1 MRAAPSY
8 STIRAASVDVV
19 HNHLLGALSVEAF
32 DQIAPFLEWV
42 ELKKG
47 VIFQDAN
54 RRADFV
60 YFVEAGVVSLLA
72 STATDDPIE
81 LALVGRTGL
90 VGTGSV
96 LGSSI
101 SLQRACV
108 PIGGTA
114 LRIAA
119 VELTDL
125 LHRNVMIRD
134 RVFRYV
140 RAQIVQQSHTA
151 LCNAKHAAEAK
162 VARWLLLARDHLDS
176 DTITVTHDLLS
187 VLVNARRA
195 SVTEALG
202 RFESDGI
209 LVRGRGELL
218 LRNREALSARAC
230 SCYRT
235 IRDKLFESAAARQVR
250 SPA

>member
-1 MRAAPSY
+1 MRAAPSF
-8 STIRAASVDVV
+8 SATRPQTVDVV
-19 HNHLLGALSVEAF
+19 HNHLLESLSTEAF
-32 DQIAPFLEWV
+32 DQIYPFLEAV

-47 VIFQDAN
+47 VIFQDTN

-60 YFVEAGVVSLLA
+60 YFVESGVVSMLA
-72 STATDDPIE
+72 CTTTDGPIE

-90 VGTGSV
+90 VGTGCV
-96 LGSSI
+96 LGSST

-119 VELTDL
+119 IELTDL
-125 LHRNVMIRD
+125 LHRNALIREQ
-134 RVFRYV
+134 VFRYV
-140 RAQIVQQSHTA
+140 RSLIVQQSYTA
-151 LCNAKHAAEAK
+151 LCNAKHQPEEK

-202 RFESDGI
+202 RFENDGI

-218 LRNREALSARAC
+218 LRDRNALASRAC
-230 SCYRT
+230 NCYRT
-235 IRDKLFESAAARQVR
+235 IREKLF
-250 SPA
+250 